1 VEHLRSQGDDVTAVD
16 RHGEHPVDVTDP
28 DGLDEVMKT
37 SAPDAVY
44 HLAALSHVGESW
56 ESGAEAFR
64 VNAEG
69 TLHVLAAARR
79 AGVDRVL
86 VVGSAEEYGAALDA
100 DMPLTEEAPLRPVT
114 PYGAAKVA
122 ADYLALQAFLGSGL
136 GAIRARPFNHTGPGQ
151 SDRFLV
157 PALARRVADAERRG
171 ASEVRVGSLEPIRDI
186 TDVRDVVRAYRL
198 LVERGEPGE
207 VYNVCSGRGVVV
219 GEIAKRLLDLADRPL
234 RLLVD
239 PDLVRSVDV
248 PRLVGDASKLRAATG
263 WRPEI
268 DLEQTLRDVFD
279 DARAALSPR
288 V

>member
-1 VEHLRSQGDDVTAVD
+1 
-16 RHGEHPVDVTDP
+16 
-28 DGLDEVMKT
+28 
-37 SAPDAVY
+37 
-44 HLAALSHVGESW
+44 
-56 ESGAEAFR
+56 
-64 VNAEG
+64 
-69 TLHVLAAARR
+69 LHVLAAARR

-198 LVERGEPGE
+198 LVERGDPGE